1 MRNHV
6 SFFSTRFQSHIT
18 DPERTNSSDYGED
31 LAAWLLAQVRLLA
44 SQTMPFTFNDA
55 PIQEDYGYGFWV
67 GSDIWV
73 AVGIMDDSIGADN
86 AEWVVSVA
94 YDPGLNLKKRLFGKP
109 DRSFQLQICQALH
122 AALTAAPDITEIRWC
137 DDGEKDCADTPA

>member
-6 SFFSTRFQSHIT
+6 SFTSTRFQSHIT
-18 DPERTNSSDYGED
+18 DPVRTNSCDFGED
-31 LAAWLLAQVRLLA
+31 VAAWLLGQVRHL
-44 SQTMPFTFNDA
+44 PFTFSDT

-86 AEWVVSVA
+86 AEWVVTVA
-94 YDPGLNLKKRLFGKP
+94 YDPGFNLKKRLFGKP
-109 DRSFQLQICQALH
+109 DRAAQLAICQTLH
-122 AALTAAPDITEIRWC
+122 AALSAAPGITEIRWC
-137 DDGEKDCADTPA
+137 DDGEKDCGDTPA